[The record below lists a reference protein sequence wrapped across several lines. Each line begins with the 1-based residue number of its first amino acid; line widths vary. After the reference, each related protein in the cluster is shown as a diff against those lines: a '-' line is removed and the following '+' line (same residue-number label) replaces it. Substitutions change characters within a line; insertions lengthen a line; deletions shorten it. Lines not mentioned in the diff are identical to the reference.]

1 MDKIISK
8 LLEIKWLA
16 SIKANTA
23 PRWMVLF
30 VDLIIISCSYLL
42 LATSEAFIPGHSISS
57 LVFLRNWGIVL
68 AVYLLMIFITKSY
81 TSVIRLSVFEDLYRE
96 FLVVAGSTILLLI
109 INAVLPVCS
118 YEDLARSWNIVI
130 IGVISFSFL
139 VMERLLI
146 KHAYTV
152 LRQYDSSERKRVL
165 VLGTSIESI
174 ILANALKSEIGGEY
188 YPIGLLA
195 EKGTNPPAQISGF
208 KVFPYDENTLVNT
221 FVENSIHALIFSH
234 DKVKL
239 VGREYADFF
248 INNNLRILSLNHV
261 EEFSGDENG
270 DDNSANI
277 STHVKNV
284 QIEDLLGRDPIVLD
298 NSLVRSNIRGSVVM
312 ITGACGSIGS
322 EIVRQVATY
331 KAKKIIL
338 VDQAET
344 PMHDM
349 ALEMKE
355 KFPEADIVLFMGDVQ
370 NRDRME
376 RAFAEY
382 RPRFVFHAA
391 AYKHVPMME
400 INPSEAVLTNV
411 MGTKNIADL
420 ALKYDV
426 YKFVMISTDKAVN
439 PTNVMGCTKRLAEAY
454 TQSLF
459 FDAKRKGKK
468 TQFITTRFGNVL
480 GSNGSVIPIFRRQI
494 AEGGPVTITHRD
506 IIRYFMTIPEACS
519 LVLEAGCMGNGGEI
533 YVFDMGKPVKIY
545 DLATRMISLAGL
557 RPGVDI
563 EFKEIGLRPG
573 EKLYE
578 ELLNDKEKTLDTT
591 ENDKIMVAKVRT
603 YDFNTVCDNISNI
616 ISFAEHGNVH
626 DMIKNM
632 KMFIPEYHSNHSEFE
647 QIDKEIEAEHS
658 KGVNDKPVQES
669 EIFY

>member
-16 SIKANTA
+16 SIKANIA

-30 VDLIIISCSYLL
+30 VDLIIISCSYLF
-42 LATSEAFIPGHSISS
+42 LATSEAFIPGHSVSS
-57 LVFLRNWGIVL
+57 LGFLRNWGVVL
-68 AVYLLMIFITKSY
+68 VVYLLMIFITKSY

-96 FLVVAGSTILLLI
+96 FLVVAGSTVLLLV
-109 INAVLPVCS
+109 INALMAAS
-118 YEDLARSWNIVI
+118 IGEDVARSWNVVI
-130 IGVISFSFL
+130 MGTISFSFL
-139 VMERLLI
+139 VIERLLI

-152 LRQYDSSERKRVL
+152 LRQYDSSEHKRVL

-195 EKGTNPPAQISGF
+195 EKGANPPAQISGF

-221 FVENSIHALIFSH
+221 FVENSIHALIFNH

-261 EEFSGDENG
+261 EEFSGDE
-270 DDNSANI
+270 NSANI

-411 MGTKNIADL
+411 MGSKNIADL
-420 ALKYDV
+420 SLKYDV

-459 FDAKRKGKK
+459 FDAKRRGKK

-563 EFKEIGLRPG
+563 EIKEIGLRPG
-573 EKLYE
+573 EKLCE
-578 ELLNDKEKTLDTT
+578 ELLNDKEKTLDST

-658 KGVNDKPVQES
+658 KGVNDKPAQES

>member
-1 MDKIISK
+1 MKYVKKRKHFKRWLKHTYSVNPKYNTYRIIMDKIISK

-42 LATSEAFIPGHSISS
+42 LATSEAFIPGHSVSS

-130 IGVISFSFL
+130 IGAISFSFL

-221 FVENSIHALIFSH
+221 FVENSIHALIFNH

-261 EEFSGDENG
+261 EKFSGDENG
-270 DDNSANI
+270 DDKGANI

-312 ITGACGSIGS
+312 ITGAAGSLG
-322 EIVRQVATY
+322 
-331 KAKKIIL
+331 KAVGGKQAGLADKGKAGQ
-338 VDQAET
+338 VDQRVGVGQE
-344 PMHDM
+344 
-349 ALEMKE
+349 
-355 KFPEADIVLFMGDVQ
+355 Q
-370 NRDRME
+370 
-376 RAFAEY
+376 
-382 RPRFVFHAA
+382 
-391 AYKHVPMME
+391 
-400 INPSEAVLTNV
+400 
-411 MGTKNIADL
+411 
-420 ALKYDV
+420 
-426 YKFVMISTDKAVN
+426 
-439 PTNVMGCTKRLAEAY
+439 
-454 TQSLF
+454 
-459 FDAKRKGKK
+459 
-468 TQFITTRFGNVL
+468 
-480 GSNGSVIPIFRRQI
+480 
-494 AEGGPVTITHRD
+494 
-506 IIRYFMTIPEACS
+506 
-519 LVLEAGCMGNGGEI
+519 LVLENRAVLVAGGWKQLVFIGG
-533 YVFDMGKPVKIY
+533 D
-545 DLATRMISLAGL
+545 GL
-557 RPGVDI
+557 GGH
-563 EFKEIGLRPG
+563 GLKGALQCGYIVSRI
-573 EKLYE
+573 
-578 ELLNDKEKTLDTT
+578 DR
-591 ENDKIMVAKVRT
+591 RT
-603 YDFNTVCDNISNI
+603 
-616 ISFAEHGNVH
+616 
-626 DMIKNM
+626 
-632 KMFIPEYHSNHSEFE
+632 
-647 QIDKEIEAEHS
+647 
-658 KGVNDKPVQES
+658 
-669 EIFY
+669 

>member
-16 SIKANTA
+16 SIKAKIA

-42 LATSEAFIPGHSISS
+42 LATSVAFVPGNTIST
-57 LVFLRNWGIVL
+57 LGFLRNWGIVL
-68 AVYLLMIFITKSY
+68 VVYLLMIFITKSH

-96 FLVVAGSTILLLI
+96 FLVVAGSTVLLLV
-109 INAVLPVCS
+109 INALMAAS
-118 YEDLARSWNIVI
+118 IGEDVARSWNVVI
-130 IGVISFSFL
+130 MGAISFSFL

-146 KHAYTV
+146 KHAYSV
-152 LRQYDSSERKRVL
+152 LKQYDSSERQRVL
-165 VLGTSIESI
+165 VLGTSLESI
-174 ILANALKSEIGGEY
+174 ILANALKSEIGGKY

-195 EKGTNPPAQISGF
+195 EKGANPPAQISGF

-221 FVENSIHALIFSH
+221 FVENSIHALIFNH

-239 VGREYADFF
+239 VDREYADFF

-261 EEFSGDENG
+261 EEFSGDETG
-270 DDNSANI
+270 DEKSANI

-322 EIVRQVATY
+322 EIVRQVASY

-344 PMHDM
+344 PMYDM

-411 MGTKNIADL
+411 MGSKNIADL
-420 ALKYDV
+420 SLKYDV

-563 EFKEIGLRPG
+563 EIKEIGLRPG

-578 ELLNDKEKTLDTT
+578 ELLNDKEKTLDST

-626 DMIKNM
+626 DMIKCM

-658 KGVNDKPVQES
+658 KGVNDKPAQES

>member
-16 SIKANTA
+16 SIKAKTA

-30 VDLIIISCSYLL
+30 ADLIIISCSYLL
-42 LATSEAFIPGHSISS
+42 LATSEAFVPGNTIST
-57 LVFLRNWGIVL
+57 LGFLRNWGVAL
-68 AVYLLMIFITKSY
+68 VVYLLMIFITKSY

-96 FLVVAGSTILLLI
+96 FLVVSVSTILLLVL
-109 INAVLPVCS
+109 NALLAAS
-118 YEDLARSWNIVI
+118 TGEDLARSWNIVI
-130 IGVISFSFL
+130 MGAISFSFL
-139 VMERLLI
+139 AMERLLI
-146 KHAYTV
+146 KHAYSV
-152 LRQYDSSERKRVL
+152 LKQYDSSERQRVL
-165 VLGTSIESI
+165 VLGTSLESI
-174 ILANALKSEIGGEY
+174 ILANALKSEIGGKY

-195 EKGTNPPAQISGF
+195 EKGANPPAQISGF
-208 KVFPYDENTLVNT
+208 KVYPYDEKSLVNT
-221 FVENSIHALIFSH
+221 FVENSIHALIFNH

-270 DDNSANI
+270 DENSANI

-411 MGTKNIADL
+411 MGSKNIADL
-420 ALKYDV
+420 SLKYDV

-533 YVFDMGKPVKIY
+533 YVFDMGQPVKIY

-563 EFKEIGLRPG
+563 EIKEIGLRPG

-616 ISFAEHGNVH
+616 ISFAAHGNVH
-626 DMIKNM
+626 DMIKCM

-658 KGVNDKPVQES
+658 KGVNDKPAQDS

>member
-1 MDKIISK
+1 MDKVISK

-42 LATSEAFIPGHSISS
+42 LATSEAFIPGHSVSS

-130 IGVISFSFL
+130 IGAISFSFL

-165 VLGTSIESI
+165 VLGASIESI

-239 VGREYADFF
+239 VGREYADIF

-261 EEFSGDENG
+261 EEFTGDE
-270 DDNSANI
+270 NSANI

-322 EIVRQVATY
+322 EIVRQVASY

-411 MGTKNIADL
+411 MGSKNIADL
-420 ALKYDV
+420 SLKYNV

-533 YVFDMGKPVKIY
+533 YVFDMGQPVKIY

-563 EFKEIGLRPG
+563 EIKEIGLRPG

-626 DMIKNM
+626 DMIKCM

>member
-109 INAVLPVCS
+109 INSVLSACS

-130 IGVISFSFL
+130 IGAISFSFL

-146 KHAYTV
+146 KHAYSV

-188 YPIGLLA
+188 YPIGFLA

-261 EEFSGDENG
+261 EEFSGDDKG
-270 DDNSANI
+270 ANI

-331 KAKKIIL
+331 KTKKIIL

-400 INPSEAVLTNV
+400 LNPSEAVLTNV
-411 MGTKNIADL
+411 MGSKNIADL

-563 EFKEIGLRPG
+563 EIKEIGLRPG

-658 KGVNDKPVQES
+658 KGVNNKPAQES

>member
-23 PRWMVLF
+23 PRWVVLF

-109 INAVLPVCS
+109 INAVLSACS
-118 YEDLARSWNIVI
+118 FDDVARSWSIVI
-130 IGVISFSFL
+130 MGAISFSFL

-146 KHAYTV
+146 KHAYSV
-152 LRQYDSSERKRVL
+152 LKQYDSSERQRVL
-165 VLGTSIESI
+165 VLGTSLESL
-174 ILANALKSEIGGEY
+174 ILANALKSEIGGKY

-195 EKGTNPPAQISGF
+195 EKGANPPAQISGF

-221 FVENSIHALIFSH
+221 FVENSIHALIFNH

-261 EEFSGDENG
+261 EEFSGDDKG
-270 DDNSANI
+270 DDKGANI

-400 INPSEAVLTNV
+400 LNPSEAVLTNV

-459 FDAKRKGKK
+459 FNAKRKGKK

-557 RPGVDI
+557 RSGVDI
-563 EFKEIGLRPG
+563 EIKEIGLRPG

-626 DMIKNM
+626 DMIKCM

-658 KGVNDKPVQES
+658 KGVNDKPAQDS

>member
-130 IGVISFSFL
+130 IGAISFSFL

-152 LRQYDSSERKRVL
+152 LRQYDSSECKRVL

-248 INNNLRILSLNHV
+248 ISNNLRILSLNHV

-270 DDNSANI
+270 DYKGANI

-284 QIEDLLGRDPIVLD
+284 QIEDLLGRDPIVLN

-344 PMHDM
+344 PMHAM

-563 EFKEIGLRPG
+563 EIKEIGLRPG

-578 ELLNDKEKTLDTT
+578 ELLNDKEKKLDTT

-603 YDFNTVCDNISNI
+603 YDLNTVCDNISNI
-616 ISFAEHGNVH
+616 ISFAAHGNVH
-626 DMIKNM
+626 DMIKCM

-658 KGVNDKPVQES
+658 KGENNKPVQDS

>member
-16 SIKANTA
+16 SIKAKTA
-23 PRWMVLF
+23 PQWMVLF

-42 LATSEAFIPGHSISS
+42 LATSEAFVPGNTIST
-57 LVFLRNWGIVL
+57 LGFLRNWGIVL
-68 AVYLLMIFITKSY
+68 VVYLLMIFITKSY

-96 FLVVAGSTILLLI
+96 FLVVAGSTVLLLV
-109 INAVLPVCS
+109 INALMAAS
-118 YEDLARSWNIVI
+118 IGEDVARSWNVVI
-130 IGVISFSFL
+130 MGAISFSFL

-146 KHAYTV
+146 KHAYSV
-152 LRQYDSSERKRVL
+152 LKQYDSSERQRVL
-165 VLGTSIESI
+165 VLGTSLESI
-174 ILANALKSEIGGEY
+174 ILANALKSEIDGKY

-195 EKGTNPPAQISGF
+195 EKGANPPAQISGF

-221 FVENSIHALIFSH
+221 FVENSIHALIFNH

-270 DDNSANI
+270 DENSANI

-400 INPSEAVLTNV
+400 NNPSEAVLTNV
-411 MGTKNIADL
+411 MGSKNIADL
-420 ALKYDV
+420 SLKYDV

-563 EFKEIGLRPG
+563 EIKEIGLRPG

-578 ELLNDKEKTLDTT
+578 ELLNDKEKTLDST

-647 QIDKEIEAEHS
+647 QIDKEIEAEHN
-658 KGVNDKPVQES
+658 KGVNDKPAQES

>member
-130 IGVISFSFL
+130 IGAISFSFL

-152 LRQYDSSERKRVL
+152 LRQYDFSERKRVL

-195 EKGTNPPAQISGF
+195 EKGTNPPAQISVF

-239 VGREYADFF
+239 VGREYANFF

-277 STHVKNV
+277 SSHVKNV

-355 KFPEADIVLFMGDVQ
+355 KFPEADIVLVMGDVQ

-400 INPSEAVLTNV
+400 LNPSEAVLTNV

-563 EFKEIGLRPG
+563 EIKEIGLRPG

-658 KGVNDKPVQES
+658 KGVNDKPVQET

>member
-1 MDKIISK
+1 MDKIISN
-8 LLEIKWLA
+8 LLEIKCLA
-16 SIKANTA
+16 SIKANA
-23 PRWMVLF
+23 SPRRMVLF

-42 LATSEAFIPGHSISS
+42 LTTSEAFIPGHSVSS

-118 YEDLARSWNIVI
+118 YEDLARSCNIVI

-139 VMERLLI
+139 VMGRLLI

-152 LRQYDSSERKRVL
+152 LRQYDSSECKRVL
-165 VLGTSIESI
+165 VLGTSFESI

-188 YPIGLLA
+188 YPIGFLA

-221 FVENSIHALIFSH
+221 FVENSIHALIVSH

-248 INNNLRILSLNHV
+248 INNNFRILSLNHV

-270 DDNSANI
+270 DDKGANI

-284 QIEDLLGRDPIVLD
+284 QIEDLLGRDPIVHD

-349 ALEMKE
+349 ELEMKE

-400 INPSEAVLTNV
+400 LNPSEAVLTNV
-411 MGTKNIADL
+411 MGSKNIADL

-426 YKFVMISTDKAVN
+426 CKFVMISTDKAVN

-563 EFKEIGLRPG
+563 EIKEIGLRPG

-578 ELLNDKEKTLDTT
+578 ELLSDKEKTLDTT

-603 YDFNTVCDNISNI
+603 YDLNTVCDNISNI

-658 KGVNDKPVQES
+658 KGVNYKPVQES

>member
-42 LATSEAFIPGHSISS
+42 LATSEAFIPGHSVSS

-130 IGVISFSFL
+130 IGAISFSFL

-270 DDNSANI
+270 DENSANI

-322 EIVRQVATY
+322 EIVRQVASY

-411 MGTKNIADL
+411 MGSKNIADL
-420 ALKYDV
+420 SLKYDV

-459 FDAKRKGKK
+459 FDAKRRGKK

-563 EFKEIGLRPG
+563 EIKEIGLRPG

-578 ELLNDKEKTLDTT
+578 ELLNDKEKTLDST

-647 QIDKEIEAEHS
+647 QIDKEIEAEHN
-658 KGVNDKPVQES
+658 KGVNDKPAQES